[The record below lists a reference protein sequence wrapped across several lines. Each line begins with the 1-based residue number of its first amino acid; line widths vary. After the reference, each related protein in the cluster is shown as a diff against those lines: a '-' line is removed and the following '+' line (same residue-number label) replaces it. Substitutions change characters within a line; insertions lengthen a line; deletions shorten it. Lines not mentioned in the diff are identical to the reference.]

1 MTALPASSVDNP
13 RVGPIVALIQRLP
26 LNYSA
31 FGLAAI
37 PLDGWS
43 IMMAGLLTA
52 GAYDHVVFGRFE
64 SLREPCQVS
73 AVLATFTAVLMYLKG
88 LYASDGALSAPSQ
101 AAAIALVW
109 AFAVLFVFGVCIGL
123 NASHAFCR
131 GWVPSFVVAAPA
143 LILGHRLLLQRL
155 FEAVL
160 DRGWIQCRRIL
171 LITDTPALS
180 YPVPLE
186 RCHKILR
193 TYLLPRDPDR
203 VSDFF
208 ESITA
213 SLADEG
219 WVDEVHIA
227 IDWSNWLKTKQVLS
241 ELREVPIPVRLIA
254 DPNASEILQ
263 YPQQKLCGRVSF
275 ELQRA
280 PLTAAGAR
288 VAKRLLDIFGAGL
301 GLLFLTPVFV
311 AIAVA
316 ICVDSRGPVL
326 FRQKRGGF
334 NGHVF
339 HILKFR
345 TMRVLEDGPCISQAT
360 RNDDRV
366 TRVGRFLRH
375 SSLDELPQLINVLC
389 GAMSLVGPRPH
400 ALAHDNAYRSLISG
414 YPFRQYV
421 KPGITGWAQVNG
433 FRGETPTVACMKH
446 RVDLDVWYACNWS
459 FWLDLRILF
468 STCREVCRSRNAF

>member
-1 MTALPASSVDNP
+1 MTALPASSADNP
-13 RVGPIVALIQRLP
+13 RLGPIAGLIQRLP
-26 LNYSA
+26 PNYSV

-37 PLDGWS
+37 PLDVWS
-43 IMMAGLLTA
+43 VMMALLLTA
-52 GAYDHVVFGRFE
+52 GAYDYVVFGRIE
-64 SLREPCQVS
+64 GLREPFQIG
-73 AVLATFTAVLMYLKG
+73 AVLAAFTAVLMYLKG
-88 LYASDGALSAPSQ
+88 LYASDRVLSVPSQ
-101 AAAIALVW
+101 VPAILFVW
-109 AFAVLFVFGVCIGL
+109 ALAVLFVFAVCISL
-123 NASHAFCR
+123 DASHAFCR
-131 GWVPSFVVAAPA
+131 GWGPSFAIAAPA

-155 FEAVL
+155 LAAVL
-160 DRGWIQCRRIL
+160 DRGWVQCRRIL

-180 YPVPLE
+180 YPAPFE
-186 RCHKILR
+186 RWHKVSR
-193 TYLLPRDPDR
+193 THLLPRDPDR
-203 VSDFF
+203 VPDFF
-208 ESITA
+208 EAITG
-213 SLADEG
+213 SLAHDKC
-219 WVDEVHIA
+219 VDEVHIA
-227 IDWSNWLKTKQVLS
+227 IGWSNWLKTKRVLS

-254 DPNASEILQ
+254 DPNATEILQ

-288 VAKRLLDIFGAGL
+288 VAKRLLDIVGAGL
-301 GLLFLTPVFV
+301 GLLLLSPLFV
-311 AIAVA
+311 AISFV
-316 ICVDSRGPVL
+316 IWIDSRGPVF

-334 NGHVF
+334 NGRVF

-360 RNDDRV
+360 RDDDRV

-400 ALAHDNAYRSLISG
+400 ALAHDDAYRSLISG

-421 KPGITGWAQVNG
+421 KPGMTGWAQVNG
-433 FRGETPTVACMKH
+433 FRGETPTVACMKR
-446 RVDLDVWYACNWS
+446 RVDLDLWYACNWS
-459 FWLDLRILF
+459 FWLDVRILF